1 MLDKNS
7 ESHVHVEAI
16 EEPPPPGKSIAFGL
30 ERMGLIAVKAPILSM
45 IILAVLIVA
54 AIFGIYR
61 IKIDDSL
68 SQLFRSDSKDYK
80 QYEAVTKRFPATEF
94 DVLVVVEGKT
104 LLARENLEK
113 IRDMVTDLQLVEGV
127 RGLVSL
133 FSARQAPEPGKLPAA
148 LFPPELPQGAAYDK
162 FVETV
167 KTNEIIRGKL
177 LSEDGTLAL
186 IVLSLE
192 PSVVSSN
199 DLGKV
204 VGEMRKIMAD
214 DLSGSGLN
222 AQLSG
227 VPVMQLE
234 IRNAVK
240 RDGLTYNILGI
251 LAGCIIAIIFFR
263 KISFM
268 VVAAFPPIIA
278 ILLAL
283 GGLGWAG
290 FNLNMFL
297 NVMTPLIMV
306 ISFSDSMQLTFA
318 ARDRLIAG
326 QDKLTAFTNAVLV
339 VGPACV
345 LTHGTAGIS
354 FIALQFSDSEL
365 IRKFGEAGLAA
376 TIIALIAVL
385 SLVPVFGVLFV
396 RNEKIFAVKFQSADA
411 GVQAL
416 RNFCYWIA
424 VRMVG
429 RPGLFSLL
437 AVLLVAGL
445 GFIYATL
452 EPRYRLADQ
461 VPDKRQA
468 VAASSRLDA
477 KLTGANP
484 IDVLI
489 EFPKGAS
496 LYAPDT
502 LKTIAEVHAMV
513 EKSAGVGNVWSL
525 ETLRRWLAEK
535 AGSNDVATLKEY
547 VSVIPEHLVRRFIS
561 ADQDAVVVSGRVPD
575 LDSSEILPVID
586 KLDKALDKVRAEH
599 PGFEIAVTGLSA
611 IAARNSANMISKLNH
626 GLTIEFLLVAIF
638 IGLAF
643 RSVVVMF
650 SCILPGI
657 FPVVASGTVLWI
669 LGEGLQFASVVALT
683 VSFGLGLSATIHFL
697 NRLRLESKPGIT
709 SGTGGRARHRAGRSG
724 ADPDHGGAGLRPR
737 RHRVLRPAVAA
748 AVRLAQRVLDDRS
761 PGRGSLHPAAD
772 LDVPDQ
778 PVGKDSR
785 RQSRQACGMT
795 SLLNNSGCQTTRGC
809 RPTAAEEGLRNDVCR
824 ISCSPCGRC
833 RRLPRRRAH
842 LSFLS
847 HRADPDAGL
856 AGRRA
861 ARGRG
866 GVPNLPAAATGA
878 LPSRIEE
885 ARPRPASA
893 CGGVRPI
900 SLSVEPGR
908 RREGRVCLR
917 ERHQGLGALSAAAL
931 DLVRHRDLRHPVGSI
946 AGDAA
951 RMARQ

>member
-7 ESHVHVEAI
+7 DSESRVHVESI
-16 EEPPPPGKSIAFGL
+16 EEPQKGTSIAFGL
-30 ERMGLIAVKAPILSM
+30 EKMGLIAVKAPVVS
-45 IILAVLIVA
+45 VLILLALMIA
-54 AIFGIYR
+54 AVFGIER

-68 SQLFRSDSKDYK
+68 SQLFRSDSKDFK

-104 LLARENLEK
+104 LLARDNLEK
-113 IRDMVTDLQLVEGV
+113 VRDMVTDLQLVEGV

-148 LFPPELPQGAAYDK
+148 LFPSELPEGADYDK
-162 FVETV
+162 FIETV

-192 PSVVSSN
+192 PQIVSSN
-199 DLGKV
+199 KLSTTV
-204 VGEMRKIMAD
+204 AEMRKIMES

-251 LAGCIIAIIFFR
+251 LAGCIIAIVFFR

-268 VVAAFPPIIA
+268 VIAAFPPIIA

-326 QDKLTAFTNAVLV
+326 QDKFTAFKNAVLV

-354 FIALQFSDSEL
+354 FIALMFSDSEL

-385 SLVPVFGVLFV
+385 SLVPAFGVLLV
-396 RNEKIFAVKFQSADA
+396 RNEKIFAVKFQGADA
-411 GVQAL
+411 GVQML

-424 VRMVG
+424 VRMVS
-429 RPGLFSLL
+429 RPGLFSLI
-437 AVLLVAGL
+437 ALLVVLGL
-445 GFIYATL
+445 GAIYASL

-468 VAASSRLDA
+468 VAASGRLDA

-489 EFPKGAS
+489 EFPKGTD
-496 LYAPDT
+496 LYAPNT
-502 LKTIAEVHAMV
+502 LKVIAEVHSTV
-513 EKSAGVGNVWSL
+513 EKAAGVGNVWSL

-535 AGSNDVATLKEY
+535 AGSTDVATLKQY

-561 ADQDAVVVSGRVPD
+561 AEQDAVVVSGRVPD
-575 LDSSEILPVID
+575 LDSAEILPVVD
-586 KLDKALDKVRAEH
+586 KLDKALDKVRVEN

-611 IAARNSANMISKLNH
+611 IAARNSANMIDKLNH
-626 GLTIEFLLVAIF
+626 GLTIEFLLVAVF
-638 IGLAF
+638 MGLAF

-657 FPVVASGTVLWI
+657 FPVVMSGFVLWL

-697 NRLRLESKPGIT
+697 NRLRLERKPGV
-709 SGTGGRARHRAGRSG
+709 SAELAVERATVLVGPALILTTVVL
-724 ADPDHGGAGLRPR
+724 ACGLIVTVFSDLPS
-737 RHRVLRPAVAA
+737 LRLFGWLSAFSMVAA
-748 AVRLAQRVLDDRS
+748 LV
-761 PGRGSLHPAAD
+761 AD
-772 LDVPDQ
+772 LFI
-778 PVGKDSR
+778 
-785 RQSRQACGMT
+785 
-795 SLLNNSGCQTTRGC
+795 L
-809 RPTAAEEGLRNDVCR
+809 RPTAMWLINFWEK
-824 ISCSPCGRC
+824 I
-833 RRLPRRRAH
+833 
-842 LSFLS
+842 
-847 HRADPDAGL
+847 
-856 AGRRA
+856 
-861 ARGRG
+861 RGR
-866 GVPNLPAAATGA
+866 PA
-878 LPSRIEE
+878 
-885 ARPRPASA
+885 
-893 CGGVRPI
+893 
-900 SLSVEPGR
+900 
-908 RREGRVCLR
+908 EGF
-917 ERHQGLGALSAAAL
+917 
-931 DLVRHRDLRHPVGSI
+931 
-946 AGDAA
+946 
-951 RMARQ
+951 

>member
-7 ESHVHVEAI
+7 ESQVHVEAI
-16 EEPPPPGKSIAFGL
+16 EEPVKGTSIAFGL
-30 ERMGLIAVKAPILSM
+30 ERLGLVAVKAPIVSCLVLVALM
-45 IILAVLIVA
+45 IA
-54 AIFGIYR
+54 AFFGIER
-61 IKIDDSL
+61 IKIDNSL
-68 SQLFRSDSKDYK
+68 SQLFRSNSKDYK

-113 IRDMVTDLQLVEGV
+113 IRDMVTDLQLVDGV

-162 FVETV
+162 FAETV
-167 KTNEIIRGKL
+167 KANEIIRGKL

-192 PSVVSSN
+192 PSIVASS
-199 DLGKV
+199 DLTRAV
-204 VGEMRKIMAD
+204 ADIRKIMAE
-214 DLSGSGLN
+214 DLAGSGLN

-251 LAGCIIAIIFFR
+251 VAGCIIAIIFFR

-283 GGLGWAG
+283 GGLGWAN

-306 ISFSDSMQLTFA
+306 ISFSNSMQLTFA

-326 QDKLTAFTNAVLV
+326 QDKYTAFKNAVLV

-385 SLVPVFGVLFV
+385 SLVPVFGVLLV
-396 RNEKIFAVKFQSADA
+396 RNEKVMAVKFQGADA

-429 RPGLFSLL
+429 RPGLFSLI
-437 AVLLVAGL
+437 AVIVVG
-445 GFIYATL
+445 GMGIVYANL

-484 IDVLI
+484 VDVLI
-489 EFPKGAS
+489 EFPKGTS
-496 LYAPDT
+496 LYAPET
-502 LKTIAEVHAMV
+502 LKTIADVHSMV
-513 EKSAGVGNVWSL
+513 ETAAGVGNVWSV

-535 AGSNDVATLKEY
+535 AGSSDVATLKEY

-561 ADQDAVVVSGRVPD
+561 ADGHAVVVSGRVPD
-575 LDSSEILPVID
+575 IDSSALLPVVN
-586 KLDKALDKVRAEH
+586 KLDTALDKVRAEH
-599 PGFEIAVTGLSA
+599 PGYEIAVTGLSV
-611 IAARNSANMISKLNH
+611 IAARNSSNMIEKLNR
-626 GLTIEFLLVAIF
+626 GLTVEFLLVAVF

-643 RSVVVMF
+643 RSIVVMF

-657 FPVVASGTVLWI
+657 FPVVASGTVLAI
-669 LGEGLQFASVVALT
+669 MGEGLQFASVVALT

-697 NRLRLESKPGIT
+697 NRLRLEQKPGI
-709 SGTGGRARHRAGRSG
+709 SPELAVERATVLVGPALILTTVVLACGLVVTVFSDLPSLRLFGWLSAFSMVAALV
-724 ADPDHGGAGLRPR
+724 ADLFILRPTSMFLINLSER
-737 RHRVLRPAVAA
+737 IRGKAPQAKPA
-748 AVRLAQRVLDDRS
+748 
-761 PGRGSLHPAAD
+761 
-772 LDVPDQ
+772 
-778 PVGKDSR
+778 
-785 RQSRQACGMT
+785 
-795 SLLNNSGCQTTRGC
+795 
-809 RPTAAEEGLRNDVCR
+809 E
-824 ISCSPCGRC
+824 
-833 RRLPRRRAH
+833 
-842 LSFLS
+842 
-847 HRADPDAGL
+847 
-856 AGRRA
+856 
-861 ARGRG
+861 
-866 GVPNLPAAATGA
+866 
-878 LPSRIEE
+878 
-885 ARPRPASA
+885 
-893 CGGVRPI
+893 
-900 SLSVEPGR
+900 
-908 RREGRVCLR
+908 
-917 ERHQGLGALSAAAL
+917 
-931 DLVRHRDLRHPVGSI
+931 
-946 AGDAA
+946 
-951 RMARQ
+951 